1 MTIKQDL
8 LKRSEMSL
16 ELIKGVALNNGW
28 LTSKQISEL
37 LGGSINP
44 LSVGVLLSKAVKLNK
59 AGCNIC
65 WDYFG
70 GEKKS
75 WFLTDGELPE
85 STQLKRLQGV
95 EFAVNEKRLIC
106 EKFCD
111 SGWFFS
117 HEAVNLLGLSDKKVG
132 AILRSLRESGLYGYQ
147 ISQKTIQKRW
157 VHRCWLIEKDGPV
170 KRKKSI
176 LSQRWV

>member
-1 MTIKQDL
+1 
-8 LKRSEMSL
+8 LKS
-16 ELIKGVALNNGW
+16 GGTTGAALGN
-28 LTSKQISEL
+28 T
-37 LGGSINP
+37 LGNP
-44 LSVGVLLSKAVKLNK
+44 LPCFCGLVDAQHHAKQQGVTKVPLFFRQEVKGGEADR
-59 AGCNIC
+59 AGCNIV

-75 WFLTDGELPE
+75 WFLTDGDLPE

-176 LSQRWV
+176 LSQRWI